1 MNEEKHHRGSYWFG
15 VILIIAGF
23 LFLFQNFGL
32 VSPEIWQ
39 EIVKFWPM
47 LIVLLG
53 LEIILGHS
61 PLARFLMFIVTILL
75 IFGILAVV
83 GLIPVSGLLFL
94 RG

>member
-1 MNEEKHHRGSYWFG
+1 MNEEKPHRGGYWFG

-32 VSPEIWQ
+32 VSPEIWG
-39 EIVKFWPM
+39 EIVKFWPL

-53 LEIILGHS
+53 LEIILGRS
-61 PLARFLMFIVTILL
+61 PLARFIMFIVTVLL
-75 IFGILAVV
+75 IFGVLAAV
-83 GLIPVSGLLFL
+83 GLIPTIGFPFL